1 MTSTGYHTTREQ
13 LTTIILLGAL
23 AAALS
28 LWSLDHVVKSA
39 GIYLQGSVFL
49 FFMLILAQRSRLV
62 AYALLPVILGGWFSY
77 DGLYDVAGFCL
88 QENCLSNILT
98 TVIYHQHYLR
108 QTYAISVVSSLI
120 IILKGGILYG
130 FLYSTRRFLKPVIF
144 INPDAT
150 WLLAGGIVI
159 LFLLS
164 LPLGILPHPEP

>member
-1 MTSTGYHTTREQ
+1 MTSTGYRTTREQ
-13 LTTIILLGAL
+13 RTSLILLGAL

-28 LWSLDHVVKSA
+28 LWSLDHVMKSA
-39 GIYLQGSVFL
+39 CIYLQGAVFL
-49 FFMLILAQRSRLV
+49 FFLLILAQRSRLV

-77 DGLYDVAGFCL
+77 DGLYDVAGFSL
-88 QENCLSNILT
+88 QENCLSNVLT

-130 FLYSTRRFLKPVIF
+130 FLYSARRFLKPVI
-144 INPDAT
+144 ILTPDTT
-150 WLLAGGIVI
+150 WLIAGGVVI
-159 LFLLS
+159 LFLVI

>member
-108 QTYAISVVSSLI
+108 QTYAISVESSLI

-130 FLYSTRRFLKPVIF
+130 FLYSARRFLKPVIF

>member
-13 LTTIILLGAL
+13 LTTIIMLGAL

-39 GIYLQGSVFL
+39 DIYLQGAVFL

-150 WLLAGGIVI
+150 WLIAGGMAI

>member
-13 LTTIILLGAL
+13 LTTITLLGAL

-88 QENCLSNILT
+88 QENCLSNVLT

-108 QTYAISVVSSLI
+108 QTYAISVASSLI

-130 FLYSTRRFLKPVIF
+130 FLYSARRFLKPVTF
-144 INPDAT
+144 FNTDAT

>member
-1 MTSTGYHTTREQ
+1 MTSTGYRTTREQ
-13 LTTIILLGAL
+13 RTSLILLGAL

-39 GIYLQGSVFL
+39 CIYLQGAVFL
-49 FFMLILAQRSRLV
+49 FFLLILAQRSRLV

-88 QENCLSNILT
+88 QKNCLSNVLT

-120 IILKGGILYG
+120 IILKGGLLYG
-130 FLYSTRRFLKPVIF
+130 VIYSARRFLKPVI
-144 INPDAT
+144 ILTPDAT
-150 WLLAGGIVI
+150 WLIAGGVVI
-159 LFLLS
+159 LFLVI

>member
-1 MTSTGYHTTREQ
+1 MTSTGYRTTREQ
-13 LTTIILLGAL
+13 LTSLILLGVL

-39 GIYLQGSVFL
+39 CIYLQGAVFL

-88 QENCLSNILT
+88 QENCLSNVLT
-98 TVIYHQHYLR
+98 TIIYHQHYLR

-130 FLYSTRRFLKPVIF
+130 GIYSARRFLKPVIF

-150 WLLAGGIVI
+150 WLIAGGMAI

>member
-13 LTTIILLGAL
+13 LTTIIMLGAL

-108 QTYAISVVSSLI
+108 QTYAISVESSLI

-130 FLYSTRRFLKPVIF
+130 GIYSARRFLKPVIF

>member
-28 LWSLDHVVKSA
+28 LWSLDHVVKST
-39 GIYLQGSVFL
+39 GIYLQGAVFL
-49 FFMLILAQRSRLV
+49 FFMLILALRSRLV

-108 QTYAISVVSSLI
+108 QTYAISVASSLI

-150 WLLAGGIVI
+150 WLIAGGMAI

>member
-39 GIYLQGSVFL
+39 GIYLQGAVFL

-108 QTYAISVVSSLI
+108 QTYAISVASSLI